1 MNELKKATV
10 KLQPKQNTE
19 ILTISDFSF
28 HFPEDNATKATP
40 RVQTLKKP
48 TGRLKEDSPQGF
60 Q

>member
-40 RVQTLKKP
+40 RVQT
-48 TGRLKEDSPQGF
+48 
-60 Q
+60 